1 METVRDVCTLNQN
14 ITDKFKHLDDEQYQ
28 SEYKEHCRKMSTID
42 SYEEE
47 IKDVLFLSSGCV
59 ETSSHSYKEYG
70 LGISPDYINTTN
82 LVDKL
87 QALRANRLQ
96 LSYSNLNS
104 SFYGYFPNQSD
115 VDQHGL
121 KFLYERENKEYSEHF
136 LNIVNKYSKEF
147 YNKEY
152 FLRCEGSFMDSY
164 YTLVTK
170 DETWK
175 MEYLRHPDTLKTP
188 LGFTCATLLPVFG
201 WFFLLYSIY
210 EAVKIY
216 IKHWRN

>member
-1 METVRDVCTLNQN
+1 MNNVCIVNQN

-28 SEYKEHCRKMSTID
+28 SEYKEHCRKMSIID

-59 ETSSHSYKEYG
+59 DKSTHSYKQFG
-70 LGISPDYINTTN
+70 LGMKPDYISLEN
-82 LVDKL
+82 LVDKI
-87 QALRANRLQ
+87 
-96 LSYSNLNS
+96 
-104 SFYGYFPNQSD
+104 
-115 VDQHGL
+115 QHLKATKLGL
-121 KFLYERENKEYSEHF
+121 KYRTYTPFNYYGFIDNEDGHTYFELDFIGRRAYQEYTDYLIEK
-136 LNIVNKYSKEF
+136 VNHYSKEF

-152 FLRCEGSFMDSY
+152 FLRCEGSFMNSY

-188 LGFTCATLLPVFG
+188 LEFTCATLLPVFG
-201 WFFLLYSIY
+201 WFFLLYSLY
-210 EAVKIY
+210 EAIKIY
-216 IKHWRN
+216 MKHWRK

>member
-1 METVRDVCTLNQN
+1 MNNVCIVNQN
-14 ITDKFKHLDDEQYQ
+14 ITDKFKHLDDEQHQ
-28 SEYKEHCRKMSTID
+28 SEHKEHCRKMSIID

-47 IKDVLFLSSGCV
+47 IKEVLFLSSGCV

-152 FLRCEGSFMDSY
+152 FLRCEGSFMNSY
-164 YTLVTK
+164 YALVTK

-188 LGFTCATLLPVFG
+188 LEFTCATLLPVFG
-201 WFFLLYSIY
+201 WFVLLYSLY

-216 IKHWRN
+216 MKHWRK

>member
-1 METVRDVCTLNQN
+1 MKDVCKLNQD
-14 ITDKFKHLDDEQYQ
+14 ITNKFKHLDDEQYQ
-28 SEYKEHCRKMSTID
+28 QEYEEHCRKMSIIN

-47 IKDVLFLSSGCV
+47 IKEVLFLSSGCV

-70 LGISPDYINTTN
+70 LGISPDYINTEN

-87 QALRANRLQ
+87 QSLRSNRLQ
-96 LSYSNLNS
+96 LSYSGLNH
-104 SFYGYFPNQSD
+104 SFYGYFIKQSD

-121 KFLYERENKEYSEHF
+121 KFLYLRENKEYSEYF
-136 LNIVNKYSKEF
+136 LGIVNKYSKEF
-147 YNKEY
+147 YNKDY

-175 MEYLRHPDTLKTP
+175 MEYLRHPETLHSWV
-188 LGFTCATLLPVFG
+188 GFTASILIPILG

-216 IKHWRN
+216 LKHKEK